1 MDEGGIADLSRVM
14 VVGRSRITQ
23 VVVAKIVEGL
33 GLRPLVESP
42 ESAVQALRSMLPG
55 IVVLDGGPENRDCDP
70 LMPVLAALRR
80 GTGGLRPALVL
91 LSTRMASSAS
101 LSLTGLVDAVVA
113 KPITPE
119 QLQPVLSRLA
129 S

>member
-1 MDEGGIADLSRVM
+1 MADLSRVM

-42 ESAVQALRSMLPG
+42 ESAMQTLRSVLPG
-55 IVVLDGGPENRDCDP
+55 IVVLDGGPENRDCET
-70 LMPVLAALRR
+70 LMPALAALRR
-80 GTGGLRPALVL
+80 ETAGLRPALVL
-91 LSTRMASSAS
+91 LSTRMAPSGNPLLSSP
-101 LSLTGLVDAVVA
+101 VDAVVA

-129 S
+129 T